1 MISNIKNKLLL
12 HLQES
17 MQNSLDRFKSLYY
30 QKGLEYL
37 EKSER
42 IVLLLNKIDNKYNFE
57 NFHNEVIFQKIQSIQ
72 NEIDT
77 FLIDMKQETRD
88 EFIYFQVNT
97 KLKKYLAGGKFN

>member
-1 MISNIKNKLLL
+1 MISDIKNKLLL

-30 QKGLEYL
+30 KKGLEYL

-42 IVLLLNKIDNKYNFE
+42 ILLLLNRIDSKYNFE
-57 NFHNEVIFQKIQSIQ
+57 NFHNEEFFQNIQSIQ

-77 FLIDMKQETRD
+77 FLIEMKQETRD
-88 EFIYFQVNT
+88 EFIYIQVNT
-97 KLKKYLAGGKFN
+97 KLKKYLSGGKFN